1 MFFNHK
7 DLTSEEICSSAIFTC
22 ASSRFWNKKSLFMFD
37 SQSRDEIG
45 SSVPNEH
52 SVIIELRSIE
62 NDMKIK

>member
-1 MFFNHK
+1 
-7 DLTSEEICSSAIFTC
+7 
-22 ASSRFWNKKSLFMFD
+22 MFD